1 MHREQVRTNDP
12 LEMSQDD
19 IWRIARRQKWM
30 VVSFL
35 FSFLFTIAS
44 VGWLMSGAAANGT
57 VAWLLYVISAVF
69 AFVFYVALTLL
80 AQKLHGT
87 GMAVV
92 TLLASVLVPLVA
104 MVAIFVLSVQANRTL
119 KARDVKTGLLGADMS
134 QFGHPA

>member
-1 MHREQVRTNDP
+1 MTQEQVRSNDP
-12 LEMSQDD
+12 QNMSRDD

-44 VGWLMSGAAANGT
+44 IAWLISDTAASGGIAY
-57 VAWLLYVISAVF
+57 LLYVVSAVF

-87 GMAVV
+87 GMAIVI
-92 TLLASVLVPLVA
+92 LLASVLVPLVA
-104 MVAIFVLSVQANRTL
+104 LVAVFVLSMQANRTL
-119 KARDVKTGLLGADMS
+119 KARDVRTGLLGADMS